1 MLKQIYERFLW
12 LCNTKHMPDKFRV
25 NKSLRS
31 EGSRVLDF
39 TSEAIGIPVGLTS
52 DLARMVK
59 RGVINEQQARDMM
72 EAKKITP
79 GYIYCSRQSEGFI
92 A

>member
-1 MLKQIYERFLW
+1 MLVNYFDTDANVETYNEHFLW
-12 LCNTKHMPDKFRV
+12 LHNAKKMADQVRV

-39 TSEAIGIPVGLTS
+39 TRQAVGIPVGLTS
-52 DLARMVK
+52 DLAQMVK
-59 RGVINEQQARDMM
+59 RGAVNEQQARDMM

-79 GYIYCSRQSEGFI
+79 G
-92 A
+92 